1 MSQSN
6 KLPPLSLYVHV
17 PWCLRKCPYCDF
29 NSHQRPEVLP
39 EADYIA
45 ALLEDLRADLP
56 YAQGRELV
64 SIFFGGGTPSLFSAA
79 SFATFLDE
87 AHQLIPFAPD
97 IEITLEANPGT
108 FEQERFSAYLR
119 CGINRLSIGI
129 QSFEPAQLTRLG
141 RVHDRDEAL
150 RAADIARRA
159 GFDNFN
165 LDLMFGLP
173 EQDMEAAL
181 ADLRQAIACAPT
193 HLSWY
198 QLTIEPNT
206 EFYRRPPALP
216 DDERIADMQ
225 EAGIAL
231 LEQHGFARYEISA
244 CAQAGRQSRHN
255 RNYWEFGDYFGIGA
269 GAHGKLTAADGS
281 IIRTRKTRMPQHY
294 LRGAQGRLAEARTIA
309 AAELPFEFLLNALRL
324 REGVPAALFA
334 ARTGLDLDTLNGA
347 LARLRRDGLLEP
359 DPAQLRTT
367 ARGYNHL
374 NTVLERIL

>member
-1 MSQSN
+1 
-6 KLPPLSLYVHV
+6 
-17 PWCLRKCPYCDF
+17 
-29 NSHQRPEVLP
+29 LP
-39 EADYIA
+39 EAEYVA

-56 YAQGRELV
+56 QAQGRELV

-87 AHQLIPFAPD
+87 TNQLIPFASD

-108 FEQERFSAYLR
+108 FEQERFSAYR
-119 CGINRLSIGI
+119 RGGINRLSIGI

-173 EQDMEAAL
+173 EQDLDAAL
-181 ADLRQAIACAPT
+181 ADLRQAIACEPT

-206 EFYRRPPALP
+206 EFYRRPPPLP
-216 DDERIADMQ
+216 DDERVADMQ

-231 LEQHGFARYEISA
+231 LAEHGFARYEISA
-244 CAQAGRQSRHN
+244 YAQANRASRHN

-269 GAHGKLTAADGS
+269 GAHGKLTTADGS
-281 IIRTRKTRMPQHY
+281 ILRTRKTRMPQHY
-294 LRGAQGRLAEARTIA
+294 LRGAEGRLTEARVVPA
-309 AAELPFEFLLNALRL
+309 DELPFEFLLNALRL
-324 REGVPAALFA
+324 REGVPASLFH
-334 ARTGLDLDTLNGA
+334 ARTGLDLDVLEAA
-347 LARLRRDGLLEP
+347 LARLRRDGLLVS
-359 DPAQLRTT
+359 DPAQLCTT